1 MLASYPGNL
10 TWNQHPP
17 PEHPGTFGCLT
28 EPGSLTD
35 RLIATKHEFTV
46 TLLRFGEDVAAPDEA
61 HLVGIRPGDAITR
74 RHVAL
79 SLGGQRVVMAR
90 SFCRRACK
98 TWYPILNRGS
108 NSLGLTLFS
117 SGVDLVRNALEF
129 ATVGPD
135 HPLFTLAQEG
145 EIAASFSAR
154 RCRFE
159 MQDAPLVVCE
169 VFLPGLEQRLADA

>member
-1 MLASYPGNL
+1 MLTSYTSNL
-10 TWNQHPP
+10 SWNQHPP
-17 PEHPGTFGCLT
+17 PASPGTFGCLT

-61 HLVGIRPGDAITR
+61 HLVGIRPGDAITS

-117 SGVDLVRNALEF
+117 SGVDLVRSALEF
-129 ATVGPD
+129 ATIVPD